1 MSFPQTPLND
11 AFNFTST
18 IKPNQMRASY
28 TQVCIYCSNPTSTAL
43 LADGSFRQCL
53 RCKKNFM
60 SQIINQQQQNQNP
73 NQNPNPNQL
82 SQPVSYQTPTFQTMR
97 PIYMPPPSKK

>member
-18 IKPNQMRASY
+18 IKPNQTRASY

-60 SQIINQQQQNQNP
+60 SQIINQQNKNP
-73 NQNPNPNQL
+73 TPNQL
-82 SQPVSYQTPTFQTMR
+82 SH
-97 PIYMPPPSKK
+97 